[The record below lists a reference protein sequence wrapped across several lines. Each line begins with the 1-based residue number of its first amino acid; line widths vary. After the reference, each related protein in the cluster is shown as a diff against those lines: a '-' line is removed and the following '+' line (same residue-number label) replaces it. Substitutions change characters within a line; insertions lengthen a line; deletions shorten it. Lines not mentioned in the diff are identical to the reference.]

1 MEFVPFVEKPNK
13 WYCIMGFVGRNTVY
27 SVEYSKTTR
36 NRYFLRITIN
46 QIVKKRVLVIM
57 KNPST
62 TCDNM
67 PNGNNIKTSSYNDLS
82 KCHIDRTT
90 GKVLRKLKSLYDEIV
105 VLNLYSLY
113 ETKPSRLNN
122 YYYHPFNKNPAFFQ
136 KNNGSI
142 SNYLSTY
149 CGDVICAWGFPNG
162 IYSKQYRKQVSYVNS
177 LFQSNHNLLE
187 YDIKIC
193 SFIKRTNNL
202 FPAHG
207 LTWK

>member
-1 MEFVPFVEKPNK
+1 MEFALFAEKVNR
-13 WYCIMGFVGRNTVY
+13 WQCVMGFVGKNTVY
-27 SVEYSKTTR
+27 SVEYSKAAN

-46 QIVKKRVLVIM
+46 KIVKKRVMVIM

-67 PNGNNIKTSSYNDLS
+67 ANGNNVKISSYRDFY

-122 YYYHPFNKNPAFFQ
+122 YYYHPFNKNPASFQ
-136 KNNGSI
+136 RNNGSI
-142 SNYLSTY
+142 SSYLSAY
-149 CGDVICAWGFPNG
+149 YGDVICAWGRSNG
-162 IYSKQYRKQVSYVNS
+162 INSQAYIKQVLYVNS
-177 LFQSNHNLLE
+177 LFQSNHTLLE
-187 YDIKIC
+187 YDIKTC

-202 FPAHG
+202 FPVHG
-207 LTWK
+207 LT